1 MDGFTSYIFFMV
13 VLSTHLFY
21 LLYGVGLLPIQAHLL
36 YHKFTLKGGAGLSST
51 PLLLFKCMEQN

>member
-1 MDGFTSYIFFMV
+1 MNPQIIVFTLFIPQ
-13 VLSTHLFY
+13 LFY

-36 YHKFTLKGGAGLSST
+36 YRKFTLKGGAGLSST